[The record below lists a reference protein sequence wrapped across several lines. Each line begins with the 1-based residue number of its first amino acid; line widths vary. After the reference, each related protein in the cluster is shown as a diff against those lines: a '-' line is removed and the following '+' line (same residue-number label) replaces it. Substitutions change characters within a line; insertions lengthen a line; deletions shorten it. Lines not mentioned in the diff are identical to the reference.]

1 MNDKPRRYI
10 VERLNE
16 TRVFFD
22 WLQLFYWCINNC
34 HYHTG
39 WIQLNGRYQAVFSK
53 LKQPYNVGGDII
65 YEENL

>member
-10 VERLNE
+10 VKRVNE
-16 TRVFFD
+16 TRGFTD
-22 WLQLFYWCINNC
+22 WLDLFQWCFDNR
-34 HYHTG
+34 HHHTG
-39 WIQLNGRYQAVFSK
+39 WIQLNGRYQALFSK